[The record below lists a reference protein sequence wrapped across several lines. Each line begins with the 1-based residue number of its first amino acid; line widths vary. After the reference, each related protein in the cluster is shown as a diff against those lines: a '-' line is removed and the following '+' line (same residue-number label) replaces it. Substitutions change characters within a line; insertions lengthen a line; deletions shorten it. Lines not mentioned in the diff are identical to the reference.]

1 MKQNTAKVTE
11 ESRLKTPVA
20 DVVRLRLG
28 WLSSWW
34 GQEIMDGML
43 HRGFVKQKTIW
54 LYNRSWRLKPWE
66 LPFEAFMWEVYKI
79 RPVIDFLYDFGVVFV
94 RMKLQQGGPFWWVAV
109 SVTECCFLNIPGVWF
124 TCEKLYERSMATKI
138 SQHQFCME
146 DVWAAAVS
154 TADSEAEKV
163 RNFQRRLRSLSRGRN
178 RWVNDLQIF
187 KIDNKHFRWK

>member
-66 LPFEAFMWEVYKI
+66 LPFEAFMWEVHKI

-124 TCEKLYERSMATKI
+124 TCQTVRGWSMATKNFPTSI
-138 SQHQFCME
+138 LHGGCVGPQRCQQQI
-146 DVWAAAVS
+146 
-154 TADSEAEKV
+154 V
-163 RNFQRRLRSLSRGRN
+163 RRKRWVFQRRLRSLSRGRN
-178 RWVNDLQIF
+178 RWVNYIPPNFQ
-187 KIDNKHFRWK
+187 NW

>member
-66 LPFEAFMWEVYKI
+66 LPFEAFMWEVHKI

-109 SVTECCFLNIPGVWF
+109 SVTECCFLNIPGVCMIYMRK
-124 TCEKLYERSMATKI
+124 TVRKI
-138 SQHQFCME
+138 HGYQ
-146 DVWAAAVS
+146 
-154 TADSEAEKV
+154 
-163 RNFQRRLRSLSRGRN
+163 NFPTSILHGGCVGRRGVNSR
-178 RWVNDLQIF
+178 
-187 KIDNKHFRWK
+187 

>member
-66 LPFEAFMWEVYKI
+66 LPFEAFMWEVHKI

-94 RMKLQQGGPFWWVAV
+94 RMKLQQRGSILMGGGF
-109 SVTECCFLNIPGVWF
+109 CNRMLF
-124 TCEKLYERSMATKI
+124 
-138 SQHQFCME
+138 SQHPWCMY
-146 DVWAAAVS
+146 DLHAKNCTKDPWLPKFPNINFAWRMCGPPRCQHQI
-154 TADSEAEKV
+154 V
-163 RNFQRRLRSLSRGRN
+163 RRK
-178 RWVNDLQIF
+178 RWGFF
-187 KIDNKHFRWK
+187 KGDWGP

>member
-43 HRGFVKQKTIW
+43 HRGFVRQKTIW

-66 LPFEAFMWEVYKI
+66 LPFEAFMWEVHKI

-124 TCEKLYERSMATKI
+124 TCQTVRKI
-138 SQHQFCME
+138 HGYQSME

-154 TADSEAEKV
+154 TPDSEAEKV
-163 RNFQRRLRSLSRGRN
+163 R
-178 RWVNDLQIF
+178 VF
-187 KIDNKHFRWK
+187 KGDWGP